1 MSNDKTLH
9 IICHDVPWPADYGGV
24 VDLFYKIKALHEE
37 GVKIRLHCFDYGRGP
52 QNELNKYCEEVNYYK
67 RLSKWES
74 ISLTMPYIV
83 KSRENPLLLD
93 NLLKDDHPV
102 LMEGIHC
109 TAFLRPLLLSERKV
123 FLRLHN
129 VEFFYY
135 SQLFQSEKNL
145 FKKIYFLNE
154 SMFLRQYER
163 KLPEELPI
171 IAVSNND
178 AVFYR
183 DELDKSLAT
192 YLPVFIPYAQVNS
205 PEGIGTYCLYHGNL
219 SVAEN
224 EKATIWL
231 LDKVFSLA
239 KVPFIIAGKDP
250 SKGLLRKVGKNKN
263 VSVVSNP
270 SDEVLNDLIA
280 KAQIHVLPS
289 FNKTGIKLKLINA
302 LYNGR
307 HCVLNG
313 EAVEGSGLEDA
324 CHVGTTS
331 QAIASI
337 ITQLYHHPFGEE
349 EINLRKRLLGQI
361 FNNKANARQLIQL
374 IW

>member
-1 MSNDKTLH
+1 M
-9 IICHDVPWPADYGGV
+9 
-24 VDLFYKIKALHEE
+24 
-37 GVKIRLHCFDYGRGP
+37 
-52 QNELNKYCEEVNYYK
+52 
-67 RLSKWES
+67 
-74 ISLTMPYIV
+74 
-83 KSRENPLLLD
+83 
-93 NLLKDDHPV
+93 
-102 LMEGIHC
+102 
-109 TAFLRPLLLSERKV
+109 
-123 FLRLHN
+123 
-129 VEFFYY
+129 EFFYY

-154 SMFLRQYER
+154 SMFLRQYEK
-163 KLPEELPI
+163 KLPEELPV
-171 IAVSNND
+171 IAVSHND

-192 YLPVFIPYAQVNS
+192 YLPVFIPYTQVNS

-224 EKATIWL
+224 EKATLWL

-250 SKGLLRKVGKNKN
+250 SKRLIRKVQRNKN
-263 VSVVSNP
+263 ASIVSNP
-270 SDEVLNDLIA
+270 SDAELNDLIA

-307 HCVLNG
+307 HCVVND

-324 CHVGTTS
+324 CHIGTTS
-331 QAIASI
+331 HGYSI
-337 ITQLYHHPFGEE
+337 NYNTTLSPSFW
-349 EINLRKRLLGQI
+349 RRR
-361 FNNKANARQLIQL
+361 NKSQEKIVRANF
-374 IW
+374 

>member
-37 GVKIRLHCFDYGRGP
+37 GVKIKLHCFDYGRGQ
-52 QNELNKYCEEVNYYK
+52 QNELNKYCEEVNYYE
-67 RLSKWES
+67 RLAGWKAV
-74 ISLTMPYIV
+74 SLTMPYIV
-83 KSRENPLLLD
+83 KSRQNPLLLA

-109 TAFLRPLLLSERKV
+109 TSYLRPLLLNERKV

-145 FKKIYFLNE
+145 FKKVYFLNE

-183 DELDKSLAT
+183 EELDKNLTT
-192 YLPVFIPYAQVNS
+192 YLPVFVPYTEIKSA
-205 PEGIGTYCLYHGNL
+205 EGIGAYCLYHGNL

-224 EKATIWL
+224 EKAVLWL
-231 LDKVFSLA
+231 LNKVFSLA

-250 SKGLLRKVGKNKN
+250 SPRLIRKIKKYKNA
-263 VSVVSNP
+263 SIISNP
-270 SDEVLNDLIA
+270 SDEELNDLIA

-307 HCVLNG
+307 HCVVNE

-324 CHVGTTS
+324 CHIGTTS

-349 EINLRKRLLGQI
+349 EINLRKKLLGQM
-361 FNNKANARQLIQL
+361 FNNRQNARQLIQS

>member
-37 GVKIRLHCFDYGRGP
+37 GVKIKLHCFDYGRGQ
-52 QNELNKYCEEVNYYK
+52 QNELNKYCEEVNYYE
-67 RLSKWES
+67 RLTGWKAV
-74 ISLTMPYIV
+74 SLTMPYIV
-83 KSRENPLLLD
+83 KSRQNPLLLA

-109 TAFLRPLLLSERKV
+109 TSYLRPLLLNERKV

-145 FKKIYFLNE
+145 FKKVYFLNE

-183 DELDKSLAT
+183 EELDKSLTT
-192 YLPVFIPYAQVNS
+192 YLPVFVPYTEIKSA
-205 PEGIGTYCLYHGNL
+205 EGIGAYCLYHGNL

-224 EKATIWL
+224 EKAVLWL
-231 LDKVFSLA
+231 LNKVFSLA

-250 SKGLLRKVGKNKN
+250 LPRLIRKIKKYKN
-263 VSVVSNP
+263 VSIISNP
-270 SDEVLNDLIA
+270 SDEELNDLIA

-307 HCVLNG
+307 HCVVNE

-324 CHVGTTS
+324 CHIGTTS

-349 EINLRKRLLGQI
+349 EINLRKKLLGQM
-361 FNNKANARQLIQL
+361 FNNRQNARQLIQS